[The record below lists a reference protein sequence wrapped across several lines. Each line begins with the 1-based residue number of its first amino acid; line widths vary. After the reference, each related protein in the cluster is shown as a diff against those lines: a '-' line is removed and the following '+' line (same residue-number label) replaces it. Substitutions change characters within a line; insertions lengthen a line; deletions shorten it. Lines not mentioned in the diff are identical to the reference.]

1 MSKSIIPGDIKGR
14 CYICGHGG
22 ITQVH
27 HMVPGVYRDKSD
39 KYGLMVNLCPP
50 CHKALHDHG
59 VHYRDM
65 KQYAQII
72 FLKNYSMELWWHE
85 FCKDYLIGRI
95 GPFGYAG
102 AE

>member
-27 HMVPGVYRDKSD
+27 HMIPGVYRDKSE
-39 KYGLMVNLCPP
+39 KYGLKVNLCPP
-50 CHKALHDHG
+50 CHRALHDRG
-59 VHYRDM
+59 YNYREM

-72 FLKNYSMELWWHE
+72 FLMNYSMELWSAE
-85 FCKDYLIGRI
+85 FCKNYLHGRI
-95 GPFGYAG
+95 GPFNYAG
-102 AE
+102 TE